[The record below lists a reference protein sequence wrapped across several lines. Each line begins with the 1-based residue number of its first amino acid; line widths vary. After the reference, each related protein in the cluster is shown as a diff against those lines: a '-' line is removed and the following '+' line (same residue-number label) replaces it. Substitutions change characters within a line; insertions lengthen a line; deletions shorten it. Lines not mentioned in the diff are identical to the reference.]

1 LVSSMTTFNTL
12 QMQSPTSLNMLETLG
27 LSAQATLNEMEE
39 LFPPLS
45 VGPTD
50 HINTIMFRAGQRSVV
65 EWLKQKLEQ

>member
-1 LVSSMTTFNTL
+1 
-12 QMQSPTSLNMLETLG
+12 MLETLG

-50 HINTIMFRAGQRSVV
+50 SMNSIMFRAGQRAVV
-65 EWLKQKLEQ
+65 EWLKQKLDT